1 VRHGTLDVRFGS
13 KADIAGT
20 RMSYRLL
27 KGREF
32 IESIPLRQA
41 KPRLSVGMDYRPA
54 RNGLR

>member
-1 VRHGTLDVRFGS
+1 
-13 KADIAGT
+13 
-20 RMSYRLL
+20 MSYRLL